1 MPSLF
6 LIKFPNPTPV
16 SATSFCENYHEKMR
30 AEGLS
35 LDRFCFPPLLKAASR
50 NLSLRTGMEIHGLA
64 SKLGFGSD
72 PFVETGLVR
81 MYAASGRIMEAGL
94 VFDKMSHKDVVTT
107 D

>member
-1 MPSLF
+1 
-6 LIKFPNPTPV
+6 
-16 SATSFCENYHEKMR
+16 MR

-35 LDRFCFPPLLKAASR
+35 LDRYCFPPLLKAASR

-81 MYAASGRIMEAGL
+81 MYAACGRIMEARL
-94 VFDKMSHKDVVTT
+94 VFDKMSHRDVVAWSIMI
-107 D
+107 DGYEANVVALHLLVKVNVVKFS